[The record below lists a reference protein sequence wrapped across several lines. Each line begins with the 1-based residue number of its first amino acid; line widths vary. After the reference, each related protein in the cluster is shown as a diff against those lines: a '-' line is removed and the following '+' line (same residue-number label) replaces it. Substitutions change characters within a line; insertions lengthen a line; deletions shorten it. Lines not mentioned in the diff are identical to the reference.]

1 MEKWIRLAQPVI
13 LDVSIFLIKNRPLAK
28 PSYIM
33 NYIRTFVYSRKVV
46 ENSLGK
52 LKNFQNLHKI

>member
-33 NYIRTFVYSRKVV
+33 NYNRTFVYSRKVV